1 MNKAYK
7 QYFDLIFGSTLLTL
21 GIYLFVTPNG
31 INFGG
36 VIGLAQIIEIF
47 LRRFIAICSD
57 ANLVGMINFLINVPL
72 FLIGYR
78 VMSRRFCIKTMLSVA
93 VQTLLL
99 SVLPPLKA
107 PLVEDV
113 LLNCIFGAIL
123 CGVGVGYALRGSGC
137 CGGMDIA
144 CMCLVKKYPDFKSG
158 RLSIYVNA
166 VLFSVCL
173 FLFDLETTMY
183 SIIFVAIL
191 YTVADRFHDQNINVA
206 ALIFTDVSTVQTEI
220 LQKMGRGVT
229 FWNGYGAYTNH
240 PKKILFCAVNKYE
253 IGELQEIIHEQDPSA
268 FVTFFVGP
276 LVHGGFEKRL

>member
-36 VIGLAQIIEIF
+36 VIGLAQIIEFF
-47 LRRFIAICSD
+47 LRRFIAIRSD
-57 ANLVGMINFLINVPL
+57 ANLVGMINLLINVPL

-113 LLNCIFGAIL
+113 LLNSIFGAIL

-144 CMCLVKKYPDFKSG
+144 CIPQKP
-158 RLSIYVNA
+158 SI
-166 VLFSVCL
+166 
-173 FLFDLETTMY
+173 
-183 SIIFVAIL
+183 
-191 YTVADRFHDQNINVA
+191 
-206 ALIFTDVSTVQTEI
+206 
-220 LQKMGRGVT
+220 
-229 FWNGYGAYTNH
+229 
-240 PKKILFCAVNKYE
+240 
-253 IGELQEIIHEQDPSA
+253 
-268 FVTFFVGP
+268 GP
-276 LVHGGFEKRL
+276 LSMQRPTRDILGVRPASSSFLWKIRLVYWYPRSLWSIGCAFGFS

>member
-36 VIGLAQIIEIF
+36 VIGLAQIIEFF
-47 LRRFIAICSD
+47 LRRFIAIRSD
-57 ANLVGMINFLINVPL
+57 ANLVGMINLLINVPL

-144 CMCLVKKYPDFKSG
+144 CIPQKP
-158 RLSIYVNA
+158 SI
-166 VLFSVCL
+166 
-173 FLFDLETTMY
+173 
-183 SIIFVAIL
+183 
-191 YTVADRFHDQNINVA
+191 
-206 ALIFTDVSTVQTEI
+206 
-220 LQKMGRGVT
+220 
-229 FWNGYGAYTNH
+229 
-240 PKKILFCAVNKYE
+240 
-253 IGELQEIIHEQDPSA
+253 
-268 FVTFFVGP
+268 GP
-276 LVHGGFEKRL
+276 LSMQRPTRDILGVRPASSSFLWKIRLVYWYPRSLWSIGCAFGFS

>member
-47 LRRFIAICSD
+47 LRRFIAIRSD
-57 ANLVGMINFLINVPL
+57 ANLVGMINLLINVPL

-113 LLNCIFGAIL
+113 LLNCIFGASLWCRCRL
-123 CGVGVGYALRGSGC
+123 CAAGQWVLWRHGHCMHMSG
-137 CGGMDIA
+137 
-144 CMCLVKKYPDFKSG
+144 K
-158 RLSIYVNA
+158 
-166 VLFSVCL
+166 
-173 FLFDLETTMY
+173 
-183 SIIFVAIL
+183 
-191 YTVADRFHDQNINVA
+191 
-206 ALIFTDVSTVQTEI
+206 EI
-220 LQKMGRGVT
+220 
-229 FWNGYGAYTNH
+229 
-240 PKKILFCAVNKYE
+240 P
-253 IGELQEIIHEQDPSA
+253 
-268 FVTFFVGP
+268 
-276 LVHGGFEKRL
+276 GF

>member
-1 MNKAYK
+1 M
-7 QYFDLIFGSTLLTL
+7 S
-21 GIYLFVTPNG
+21 PNG

-47 LRRFIAICSD
+47 LRRFIAIRSD

-113 LLNCIFGAIL
+113 L
-123 CGVGVGYALRGSGC
+123 
-137 CGGMDIA
+137 
-144 CMCLVKKYPDFKSG
+144 CLVKKYPDFKSG

-253 IGELQEIIHEQDPSA
+253 IGELQEIIHEQDPNA

-276 LVHGGFEKRL
+276 LIHGGFEKRL

>member
-47 LRRFIAICSD
+47 LRRFIAIRSD

-113 LLNCIFGAIL
+113 LLNSIFGAIL

-144 CMCLVKKYPDFKSG
+144 CIPQKP
-158 RLSIYVNA
+158 SI
-166 VLFSVCL
+166 
-173 FLFDLETTMY
+173 
-183 SIIFVAIL
+183 
-191 YTVADRFHDQNINVA
+191 
-206 ALIFTDVSTVQTEI
+206 
-220 LQKMGRGVT
+220 
-229 FWNGYGAYTNH
+229 
-240 PKKILFCAVNKYE
+240 
-253 IGELQEIIHEQDPSA
+253 
-268 FVTFFVGP
+268 GP
-276 LVHGGFEKRL
+276 LSMQRPTRDILGVRPASSSFLWKIRLVYWYPRSLWSIGCAFGFS

>member
-47 LRRFIAICSD
+47 LRRFIAIRSD

-113 LLNCIFGAIL
+113 LLNSIFGAIL

-144 CMCLVKKYPDFKSG
+144 CMCLVKKYSDFKTDG
-158 RLSIYVNA
+158 
-166 VLFSVCL
+166 
-173 FLFDLETTMY
+173 FLFMSMRFSFWSAYSFLIWKLRCTPSSLWQSCIRWQIGFTTRTSMW
-183 SIIFVAIL
+183 
-191 YTVADRFHDQNINVA
+191 R
-206 ALIFTDVSTVQTEI
+206 
-220 LQKMGRGVT
+220 
-229 FWNGYGAYTNH
+229 
-240 PKKILFCAVNKYE
+240 P
-253 IGELQEIIHEQDPSA
+253 
-268 FVTFFVGP
+268 
-276 LVHGGFEKRL
+276 

>member
-47 LRRFIAICSD
+47 LRRFIAIRSD

-113 LLNCIFGAIL
+113 LLNSIFGAIL

-158 RLSIYVNA
+158 RLSIVMSMR
-166 VLFSVCL
+166 FSFRSAYS
-173 FLFDLETTMY
+173 FLIWKLRCTPSSLWQSCIRWQIGFTTRTSMW
-183 SIIFVAIL
+183 
-191 YTVADRFHDQNINVA
+191 R
-206 ALIFTDVSTVQTEI
+206 
-220 LQKMGRGVT
+220 
-229 FWNGYGAYTNH
+229 
-240 PKKILFCAVNKYE
+240 P
-253 IGELQEIIHEQDPSA
+253 
-268 FVTFFVGP
+268 
-276 LVHGGFEKRL
+276 

>member
-47 LRRFIAICSD
+47 LRRFIAIRSD

-113 LLNCIFGAIL
+113 LLKG
-123 CGVGVGYALRGSGC
+123 
-137 CGGMDIA
+137 IA
-144 CMCLVKKYPDFKSG
+144 
-158 RLSIYVNA
+158 RNT
-166 VLFSVCL
+166 FSV
-173 FLFDLETTMY
+173 
-183 SIIFVAIL
+183 
-191 YTVADRFHDQNINVA
+191 
-206 ALIFTDVSTVQTEI
+206 
-220 LQKMGRGVT
+220 
-229 FWNGYGAYTNH
+229 
-240 PKKILFCAVNKYE
+240 
-253 IGELQEIIHEQDPSA
+253 
-268 FVTFFVGP
+268 
-276 LVHGGFEKRL
+276 

>member
-36 VIGLAQIIEIF
+36 VIGLAQIIEFF
-47 LRRFIAICSD
+47 LRRFIAIRSD
-57 ANLVGMINFLINVPL
+57 ANLVGMINLLINVPL

-144 CMCLVKKYPDFKSG
+144 CMCLVKKYPDFKKRTAFYLCQCGS
-158 RLSIYVNA
+158 
-166 VLFSVCL
+166 LFGL
-173 FLFDLETTMY
+173 PIPF
-183 SIIFVAIL
+183 
-191 YTVADRFHDQNINVA
+191 
-206 ALIFTDVSTVQTEI
+206 
-220 LQKMGRGVT
+220 
-229 FWNGYGAYTNH
+229 
-240 PKKILFCAVNKYE
+240 
-253 IGELQEIIHEQDPSA
+253 
-268 FVTFFVGP
+268 
-276 LVHGGFEKRL
+276 

>member
-47 LRRFIAICSD
+47 LRRFIAIRSD

-123 CGVGVGYALRGSGC
+123 CGVGVGYALRGSGFYLR
-137 CGGMDIA
+137 A
-144 CMCLVKKYPDFKSG
+144 LQRRPAK
-158 RLSIYVNA
+158 R
-166 VLFSVCL
+166 
-173 FLFDLETTMY
+173 
-183 SIIFVAIL
+183 
-191 YTVADRFHDQNINVA
+191 RFHRCFPKSIQRFYNRRCWDK
-206 ALIFTDVSTVQTEI
+206 AL
-220 LQKMGRGVT
+220 L
-229 FWNGYGAYTNH
+229 
-240 PKKILFCAVNKYE
+240 
-253 IGELQEIIHEQDPSA
+253 
-268 FVTFFVGP
+268 
-276 LVHGGFEKRL
+276 

>member
-36 VIGLAQIIEIF
+36 VIGLAQIIEFF
-47 LRRFIAICSD
+47 LRRFMAIRSD
-57 ANLVGMINFLINVPL
+57 ANLVGMINLLINVPL

-144 CMCLVKKYPDFKSG
+144 CIPQKP
-158 RLSIYVNA
+158 SI
-166 VLFSVCL
+166 
-173 FLFDLETTMY
+173 
-183 SIIFVAIL
+183 
-191 YTVADRFHDQNINVA
+191 
-206 ALIFTDVSTVQTEI
+206 
-220 LQKMGRGVT
+220 
-229 FWNGYGAYTNH
+229 
-240 PKKILFCAVNKYE
+240 
-253 IGELQEIIHEQDPSA
+253 
-268 FVTFFVGP
+268 GP
-276 LVHGGFEKRL
+276 LSMQRPTRDILGVRPASSSFLWKIRLVYWYPRSLWSIGCAFGFS

>member
-36 VIGLAQIIEIF
+36 VIGLAQIIEFF
-47 LRRFIAICSD
+47 LRRFIAIRSD
-57 ANLVGMINFLINVPL
+57 ANLVGMINLLINVPL

-144 CMCLVKKYPDFKSG
+144 CIPQKP
-158 RLSIYVNA
+158 SI
-166 VLFSVCL
+166 
-173 FLFDLETTMY
+173 
-183 SIIFVAIL
+183 
-191 YTVADRFHDQNINVA
+191 
-206 ALIFTDVSTVQTEI
+206 
-220 LQKMGRGVT
+220 
-229 FWNGYGAYTNH
+229 
-240 PKKILFCAVNKYE
+240 
-253 IGELQEIIHEQDPSA
+253 
-268 FVTFFVGP
+268 GP
-276 LVHGGFEKRL
+276 LSMQRPTRDILGVRPASSSFLWKIRLVYWNPRSLWNSGCASGFS

>member
-7 QYFDLIFGSTLLTL
+7 QYFDLIFGSILLTL

-47 LRRFIAICSD
+47 LRRFIAIRSD

-144 CMCLVKKYPDFKSG
+144 CIPQKP
-158 RLSIYVNA
+158 SI
-166 VLFSVCL
+166 
-173 FLFDLETTMY
+173 
-183 SIIFVAIL
+183 
-191 YTVADRFHDQNINVA
+191 
-206 ALIFTDVSTVQTEI
+206 
-220 LQKMGRGVT
+220 
-229 FWNGYGAYTNH
+229 
-240 PKKILFCAVNKYE
+240 
-253 IGELQEIIHEQDPSA
+253 
-268 FVTFFVGP
+268 GP
-276 LVHGGFEKRL
+276 LSMQRPTRDILGVRPASSSFLWKIRLVYWYPRSLWSIGCAFGFS

>member
-47 LRRFIAICSD
+47 LRRFIAISRD

-113 LLNCIFGAIL
+113 LLNSIFGAIL

-144 CMCLVKKYPDFKSG
+144 CMCLFMSMQFSFRSAYSFLIWKLRCTP
-158 RLSIYVNA
+158 LSLWQSCIRWQIG
-166 VLFSVCL
+166 F
-173 FLFDLETTMY
+173 TTRTSMW
-183 SIIFVAIL
+183 
-191 YTVADRFHDQNINVA
+191 R
-206 ALIFTDVSTVQTEI
+206 
-220 LQKMGRGVT
+220 
-229 FWNGYGAYTNH
+229 
-240 PKKILFCAVNKYE
+240 P
-253 IGELQEIIHEQDPSA
+253 
-268 FVTFFVGP
+268 
-276 LVHGGFEKRL
+276 

>member
-47 LRRFIAICSD
+47 LRRFIAIRSD

-144 CMCLVKKYPDFKSG
+144 CIPQKP
-158 RLSIYVNA
+158 SI
-166 VLFSVCL
+166 
-173 FLFDLETTMY
+173 
-183 SIIFVAIL
+183 
-191 YTVADRFHDQNINVA
+191 
-206 ALIFTDVSTVQTEI
+206 
-220 LQKMGRGVT
+220 
-229 FWNGYGAYTNH
+229 
-240 PKKILFCAVNKYE
+240 
-253 IGELQEIIHEQDPSA
+253 
-268 FVTFFVGP
+268 GP
-276 LVHGGFEKRL
+276 LSMQRPTRDILGVRPASSSFLWKIRLVYWYPRSLWSIGCAFGFS

>member
-36 VIGLAQIIEIF
+36 VIGLAQIIEFF
-47 LRRFIAICSD
+47 LRRFIAIRSD

-144 CMCLVKKYPDFKSG
+144 CIPQKP
-158 RLSIYVNA
+158 SI
-166 VLFSVCL
+166 
-173 FLFDLETTMY
+173 
-183 SIIFVAIL
+183 
-191 YTVADRFHDQNINVA
+191 
-206 ALIFTDVSTVQTEI
+206 
-220 LQKMGRGVT
+220 
-229 FWNGYGAYTNH
+229 
-240 PKKILFCAVNKYE
+240 
-253 IGELQEIIHEQDPSA
+253 
-268 FVTFFVGP
+268 GP
-276 LVHGGFEKRL
+276 LSMQRPTRDILGVRPASSSFLWKIRLVYWYPRSLWSIGCAFGFS

>member
-1 MNKAYK
+1 
-7 QYFDLIFGSTLLTL
+7 
-21 GIYLFVTPNG
+21 
-31 INFGG
+31 
-36 VIGLAQIIEIF
+36 
-47 LRRFIAICSD
+47 
-57 ANLVGMINFLINVPL
+57 
-72 FLIGYR
+72 
-78 VMSRRFCIKTMLSVA
+78 MSRRFCIKTMLSVA

-158 RLSIYVNA
+158 RLSIYVN
-166 VLFSVCL
+166 
-173 FLFDLETTMY
+173 
-183 SIIFVAIL
+183 
-191 YTVADRFHDQNINVA
+191 DQNINVA